1 MKKSIIAV
9 VILIAIGVALPIVG
23 NSFMQKTIED
33 KVNKLESF
41 GLEVQQQ
48 STQSSYLSTHKHFE
62 FLLKDS
68 AAFVEYLN
76 EYSNQQLP
84 PYVNAMLNGV
94 VIGTDI
100 EYSNLPFAKAIE
112 IEIYPLSLSKKM
124 KNEMK
129 KENLAFSTYLEN
141 FLESKGILY
150 HISYNTINS
159 EFKGYIKDI
168 ETSYD
173 FDKELKIDFKLKS
186 AIFSGK
192 GDIIAPEKLKSK
204 IKSFHIS
211 ILNQKKKLDIQM
223 INVTSKNKFDSKNRY
238 ETDMKL
244 DALNLILSG
253 TQSDANITMKDLIVS
268 ASSNDSKEK
277 TELKSKV
284 TFKKFRVDSKEH
296 FVDMKKFAFKINI
309 KDLDKNAFEKFRS
322 LASKNNLNNSMKYK
336 KDLQNSLLS
345 LLSKGLTIDSNEFS
359 IKDVDVDNIGN
370 LKGFDIKTKIVLKE
384 DPAFSQKI
392 ALSPMMALEDL
403 EIHINMKINKKMYS
417 YMMQN
422 PGLLMQLNSY
432 AKEDGDSVVFDIDFL
447 DSKISVNGQ
456 TIN

>member
-1 MKKSIIAV
+1 MKKSILAV
-9 VILIAIGVALPIVG
+9 IILVALGATLPIIG

-33 KVNKLESF
+33 KVTKLDSF
-41 GLEVQQQ
+41 GLKAQIQ
-48 STQSSYLSTHKHFE
+48 TTASSYLTTHKHFE

-76 EYSNQQLP
+76 RYSNQQLP

-94 VIGTDI
+94 VIGADI

-112 IEIYPLSLSKKM
+112 IEIYPLSLSEEM
-124 KNEMK
+124 KEEMK
-129 KENLAFSTYLEN
+129 KNNLAFSKYLET

-150 HISYNTINS
+150 HINYNIINN
-159 EFKGYIKDI
+159 EFKGYVKDI
-168 ETSYD
+168 ETSYA
-173 FDKELKIDFKLKS
+173 FDKELKADFKLKGVT
-186 AIFSGK
+186 FSGE
-192 GDIIAPEKLKSK
+192 GDIIAPQKLKSK
-204 IKSFHIS
+204 IKSLHIAVT
-211 ILNQKKKLDIQM
+211 KKRK
-223 INVTSKNKFDSKNRY
+223 KFDIKMTKLSSKSAFESKDSY
-238 ETDMKL
+238 ETDMQL
-244 DALNLILSG
+244 DSLDFLLSG
-253 TQSDANITMKDLIVS
+253 TNSDANITMEDVVLSGSSKDT
-268 ASSNDSKEK
+268 KEK
-277 TELKSKV
+277 VALKSKV
-284 TFKKFRVDSKEH
+284 SFQKFRIDSKALYVE
-296 FVDMKKFAFKINI
+296 MKKFIFKINVEELN
-309 KDLDKNAFEKFRS
+309 KQKFESFRS

-359 IKDVDVDNIGN
+359 IEDVDVDNIGN